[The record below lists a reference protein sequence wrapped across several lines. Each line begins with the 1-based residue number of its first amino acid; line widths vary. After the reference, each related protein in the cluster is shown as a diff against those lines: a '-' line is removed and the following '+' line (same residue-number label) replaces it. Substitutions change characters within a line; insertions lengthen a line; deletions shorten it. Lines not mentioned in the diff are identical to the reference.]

1 MSFKPY
7 KPRDYSTTKEVV
19 TRLLDQ
25 AGGVKKAAHLLD
37 RSTTQT
43 MAYSDPATS
52 DEISFDQVRRL
63 IEATGAAAPA
73 EDLASLTG
81 GVFLPCDAP
90 KEAFDHLV
98 AKSAKEWGEFIACVV
113 KAHADGGLD
122 QIERRDMLRDLDNLI
137 RTLVAARC
145 RVNSK
150 GES

>member
-7 KPRDYSTTKEVV
+7 KPRDYATTKEVV
-19 TRLLDQ
+19 TRMLDQ

-37 RSTTQT
+37 RSSTQT
-43 MAYSDPATS
+43 VSYSDPATS

-63 IEATGAAAPA
+63 IEATGATAPA
-73 EDLASLTG
+73 EDLASLSG

-98 AKSAKEWGEFIACVV
+98 ARSAQEWGEFIACVV
-113 KAHADGGLD
+113 KAHADKKID
-122 QIERRDMLRDLDNLI
+122 QIERRDMQRDLDDLI

-145 RVNSK
+145 RVNNK